1 MLLLLDRLESPAQ
14 LQFRHSSTSRDS
26 VQLDRSSASIV
37 TGSTSKFK
45 RIRMRSDPAGWTE
58 EALPSTG
65 LASSL
70 PADIL
75 VMIVD
80 HLRDLYDVPTSDR
93 PYSAKSSRH
102 RSWDNVKSLAL
113 VNKTWYSALR
123 PLILQELHVTE
134 TKALPKFVKALR
146 SDLDRAVELKRLYIN
161 IYLFE
166 FSGTSS
172 DYGFSLPD
180 LIRLVPNLVHL
191 EITIDR
197 GSGRAFHRE
206 IESSSFDSFTGGL
219 RLPAV
224 ICTANQQLRTLVYN
238 APCHLQ
244 DIVSFAK
251 LPNIVSLDVL
261 GDVEPVFS
269 ASRWTT
275 CSPTLRR
282 LWAPTAVFSHP
293 QLATLIQNS
302 ALTGLA
308 FTFDIDGVVDDGFR
322 PPSEGNI
329 RNTLSAL
336 ERLFEKVGPRLKE
349 LLVMAPFA
357 DSRSGDDARR
367 GGFQN
372 LMATIALGA

>member
-1 MLLLLDRLESPAQ
+1 
-14 LQFRHSSTSRDS
+14 
-26 VQLDRSSASIV
+26 
-37 TGSTSKFK
+37 
-45 RIRMRSDPAGWTE
+45 MRSDPAGWTE

-102 RSWDNVKSLAL
+102 RNWDNVKSLAL
-113 VNKTWYSALR
+113 LNKTWYSALR

-146 SDLDRAVELKRLYIN
+146 CDLDRAVELKRLYIN

-180 LIRLVPNLVHL
+180 LIRLVPTLVHL

-293 QLATLIQNS
+293 QLAPLIQNS